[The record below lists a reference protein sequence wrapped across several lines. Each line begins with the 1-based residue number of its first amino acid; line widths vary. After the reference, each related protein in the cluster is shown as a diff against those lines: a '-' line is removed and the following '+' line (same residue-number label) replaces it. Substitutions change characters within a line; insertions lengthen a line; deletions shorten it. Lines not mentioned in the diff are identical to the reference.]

1 MLPAYSYSALP
12 EELWRRIFEIGIES
26 SNFNYKDLCCLSITC
41 KLLNRL
47 SHDDSL
53 WSSLFSA
60 DFPQYHINQLPSS
73 SSSISN
79 KSLYKI
85 RYEKVREQ
93 KLLAHRRAVLRIQS
107 EINEHSRRIGA
118 MEHQCA
124 EEKEKMKNA
133 VSEMVNLRQ
142 IRQAK
147 VALNVWQPEI
157 VRGKQKQMVEQ
168 CNIPIDDRIRAI
180 EMELK
185 LCKQQLQGL
194 ENALRVEK
202 KRMQTTKEKLASV
215 QYHPLREF
223 NLTVSPIDEHDMR
236 RKRFKNTNMGEP
248 RVCKNLDSVRLSLCL
263 FGSKNHGVGIR
274 WGKLVNKME
283 DYSSESQKK
292 SKMNVVQ

>member
-1 MLPAYSYSALP
+1 
-12 EELWRRIFEIGIES
+12 
-26 SNFNYKDLCCLSITC
+26 
-41 KLLNRL
+41 
-47 SHDDSL
+47 
-53 WSSLFSA
+53 
-60 DFPQYHINQLPSS
+60 
-73 SSSISN
+73 
-79 KSLYKI
+79 
-85 RYEKVREQ
+85 
-93 KLLAHRRAVLRIQS
+93 
-107 EINEHSRRIGA
+107 

-236 RKRFKNTNMGEP
+236 RKRFKNTET
-248 RVCKNLDSVRLSLCL
+248 RS
-263 FGSKNHGVGIR
+263 
-274 WGKLVNKME
+274 
-283 DYSSESQKK
+283 
-292 SKMNVVQ
+292 